1 MINLI
6 QKSNKCS
13 NELDKVLND
22 KKLQLEKEKLITNI
36 YSNKNQNN
44 LDLCAYKKCK
54 KVNKTLQ
61 DHKLKEMDDKYM
73 EYIKS
78 SANAF
83 SNYYKCESLFNEF
96 KQDKELLKKRIS
108 TFSIKDDKKRNK
120 VIEKQVKLDKCN
132 NISLKFIQEAL
143 KLNNNKIKNSRRSKI
158 Y

>member
-1 MINLI
+1 MINI
-6 QKSNKCS
+6 IFPKKYKKQY
-13 NELDKVLND
+13 NELIRLTSKTS
-22 KKLQLEKEKLITNI
+22 ITDDEYLKI
-36 YSNKNQNN
+36 
-44 LDLCAYKKCK
+44 
-54 KVNKTLQ
+54 TLLFQ
-61 DHKLKEMDDKYM
+61 ILTRFISGKYM

-143 KLNNNKIKNSRRSKI
+143 KLNNNKIKNSRRSKM

>member
-1 MINLI
+1 MINI
-6 QKSNKCS
+6 IFPKKYKKQY
-13 NELDKVLND
+13 NELIRLTSKTS
-22 KKLQLEKEKLITNI
+22 ITDDEYLKI
-36 YSNKNQNN
+36 
-44 LDLCAYKKCK
+44 
-54 KVNKTLQ
+54 TLLFQ
-61 DHKLKEMDDKYM
+61 ILTRFISGKYM

-78 SANAF
+78 SADAF
-83 SNYYKCESLFNEF
+83 SNYYNCGRNKCESLFNDF
-96 KQDKELLKKRIS
+96 KQDKELFKKRIS

>member
-1 MINLI
+1 MINI
-6 QKSNKCS
+6 IFPKKYKKQY
-13 NELDKVLND
+13 NELIRLTSKTS
-22 KKLQLEKEKLITNI
+22 ITDDEYLKI
-36 YSNKNQNN
+36 
-44 LDLCAYKKCK
+44 
-54 KVNKTLQ
+54 TLLFQ
-61 DHKLKEMDDKYM
+61 ILTRFISGKYM

-143 KLNNNKIKNSRRSKI
+143 KLNNNKIKYSRRFKI

>member
-1 MINLI
+1 MINI
-6 QKSNKCS
+6 IFPKKYKKQY
-13 NELDKVLND
+13 NELIRLTSKTS
-22 KKLQLEKEKLITNI
+22 ITDDEYLKI
-36 YSNKNQNN
+36 
-44 LDLCAYKKCK
+44 
-54 KVNKTLQ
+54 TLLFQ
-61 DHKLKEMDDKYM
+61 ILTRFISGKYM